1 MFILKLRNLYVT
13 KIERTAVYM
22 SANPHDAITFHSMPE
37 AVVAIPDYLVEEAK
51 VVKAEGVFRR
61 YDGKYVIYTK
71 GYGYFR
77 KLNRKTVSHT
87 WTEELAKRF
96 VTEKAA
102 LAYIRKLPVSAENKA
117 KMRPVQREV

>member
-1 MFILKLRNLYVT
+1 MYLIKLGTMYVT

-22 SANPHDAITFHSMPE
+22 SANPHDALSFPSMQE
-37 AVVAIPDYLVEEAK
+37 VVVAVPDYLIGEAK
-51 VVKAEGVFRR
+51 LVKAENVFRR
-61 YDGKYVIYTK
+61 YDGAWVIYTR

-87 WTEELAKRF
+87 WTEEWAKRF

-102 LAYIRKLPVSAENKA
+102 LAYIRKLPVSEENRA
-117 KMRPVQREV
+117 KMKPVQREV